1 MRRFALV
8 FAAVVCRNLVI
19 VSVVLGLGLGL
30 TAPGVAHAEEA
41 SLKDRLKAAKKACVV
56 GDYKT
61 GADKLGDLYVE
72 TNDPTLLYNQA
83 RCYEQNSQNRQAID
97 RFREYLRKTGAQ
109 LTPESR
115 AEVEQ
120 HIAECKARMK
130 EEEKTTPPTEATVV
144 PPPAPP
150 PSLPPTPDPAAQAP
164 VTPPA
169 GLNVSETAAPAQTEE
184 SPFYKKWWFW
194 SAVGA
199 VVVAGTVT
207 AIFLTRGSKS
217 ACSGEESVCL
227 GVN

>member
-1 MRRFALV
+1 
-8 FAAVVCRNLVI
+8 VI
-19 VSVVLGLGLGL
+19 VGVLGMGLGL
-30 TAPGVAHAEEA
+30 TGPGVAHAEEA
-41 SLKDRLKAAKKACVV
+41 SLKARLNAAKKACVV

-83 RCYEQNSQNRQAID
+83 RCYEQNNQNQQAID
-97 RFREYLRKTGAQ
+97 RFREYLRKTAAQ
-109 LTPESR
+109 LAPETR

-130 EEEKTTPPTEATVV
+130 EEEKTTIPTEATVV
-144 PPPAPP
+144 SPAPP

-164 VTPPA
+164 VAPSA
-169 GLNVSETAAPAQTEE
+169 GLNVSETATPAQTEG

-194 SAVGA
+194 GAVGA

-207 AIFLTRGSKS
+207 AILLTRGAKS

-227 GVN
+227 GVK